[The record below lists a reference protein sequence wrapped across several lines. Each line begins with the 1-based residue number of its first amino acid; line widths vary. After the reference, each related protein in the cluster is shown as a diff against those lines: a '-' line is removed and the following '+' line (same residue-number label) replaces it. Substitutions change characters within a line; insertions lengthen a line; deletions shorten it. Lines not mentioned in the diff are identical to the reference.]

1 MSKRR
6 RKKKIKVGPIIL
18 LLIVVFVVIGYFI
31 YNSRPKLQVVSI
43 VSKIEKY
50 DYYLEDNATNIY
62 KDNYNKLEKEL
73 KDNKVDEENYAK
85 LVGKLFVIDYYTL
98 NNKITNKD
106 IGGVQF
112 IHSNLKSEF
121 VNKASNTIYKYVKN
135 DLYGNRKQSLPEV
148 KSVDV
153 QSIEDNKFTVGE
165 TEYDGYKI
173 KLNIE
178 YIEDLGY
185 DKDAE
190 IIIIKQD
197 KYLYIVEKNNIEQN
211 K

>member
-153 QSIEDNKFTVGE
+153 KDIKEIKYNNKDYKDDRGYELELEVKYKKDYDYPEKVNLKIIHEDNKLV
-165 TEYDGYKI
+165 
-173 KLNIE
+173 
-178 YIEDLGY
+178 
-185 DKDAE
+185 
-190 IIIIKQD
+190 
-197 KYLYIVEKNNIEQN
+197 IVEIS
-211 K
+211 